1 MKTNIPPTYGAC
13 AARLR
18 ANGYEPISAIAPL
31 GAEYDGN
38 LTSKFVAWEP
48 HEISEH
54 PVAVRLASP
63 TGGLCLLVL
72 NPAAIADLE
81 LLERVRALLTDRG
94 LTAGPCRLGSDGREV
109 YPLRAGF
116 SRSTGE
122 ALDGAVHFGRG
133 TLLPCDGRWE
143 RGDLLDVQRSELPEC
158 DAAAVRAVCSDL
170 SSLPYQLAEERRPPP
185 APSLEA
191 WIGQ

>member
-1 MKTNIPPTYGAC
+1 MKPNSTMTYGAC

-18 ANGYEPISAIAPL
+18 SNGYEPVSAIAPL
-31 GAEYDGN
+31 GSEYDGN

-54 PVAVRLASP
+54 PVAVRLQSP
-63 TGGLCLLVL
+63 SGGLCVLVL
-72 NPAAIADLE
+72 NPAAIEDPE

-94 LTAGPCRLGSDGREV
+94 LTGGPCRNGSDGREV
-109 YPLRAGF
+109 YPLRAGY
-116 SRSTGE
+116 SRVAGE
-122 ALDGAVHFGRG
+122 ALDGAVTFGRG

-143 RGDLLDVQRSELPEC
+143 RGDLLNVARAELPEG
-158 DAAAVRAVCSDL
+158 DSDIVRAVCADL
-170 SSLPYQLAEERRPPP
+170 NGLPYRLAEERRPPP
-185 APSLEA
+185 QPSLEA

>member
-1 MKTNIPPTYGAC
+1 MKTNIPTYGAC

-54 PVAVRLASP
+54 PVAVRLQSP
-63 TGGLCLLVL
+63 TGTLTLLVL
-72 NPAAIADLE
+72 TPAAIEDPE
-81 LLERVRALLTDRG
+81 LLERVRAVLEKSG
-94 LTAGPCRLGSDGREV
+94 LTAGPCRTGSDGRET
-109 YPLRAGF
+109 YPLRAGY
-116 SRSTGE
+116 SRAAGN
-122 ALDGAVHFGRG
+122 ALAGAVTFGRG
-133 TLLPCDGRWE
+133 TLLPLDGRWE
-143 RGDLLDVQRSELPEC
+143 RGDLLTAARHELPEV
-158 DAAAVRAVCSDL
+158 DSDIVRSTCAEL
-170 SSLPYQLAEERRPPP
+170 AGLPYRLAEERRPPP
-185 APSLEA
+185 QPSLEA